1 MPFTRAPQLI
11 SVFDL
16 GSNSFQLLV
25 AEKRS
30 EGITRVHRDTEF
42 NNISAHL
49 EPDGNI
55 SKTGMDR
62 GLEAVSRLIER
73 APTQAHNGQVLALA
87 THAIRSASNGA
98 VFLSNVEKRTG
109 LKAKIITGEEAATLA
124 FLGATGEF
132 PQLKNRRFVVADIGG
147 GSTELAWGT
156 PGKVTR
162 AVSIHLGITALI
174 QRLAQMPNTAN
185 IALDNLAIYV
195 RRTVE
200 AALVDVGEGTADVLV
215 FASGVARVIGRLL
228 VSYGLANP
236 GQPVET
242 RALRELIPLL
252 LSASREDLLAR
263 GVPEERV
270 NTVGPTAVVVE
281 VIRDLF
287 EHETFLVAQGGL
299 RDGAALRPDVV
310 GLQAWPRSRK

>member
-1 MPFTRAPQLI
+1 MPFSRSPQLL

-25 AEKRS
+25 AEKRAD
-30 EGITRVHRDTEF
+30 GLVRVHRDTEF

-49 EPDGNI
+49 LPDGNI
-55 SKTGMDR
+55 STE
-62 GLEAVSRLIER
+62 GLELGVQAVTRLIAR
-73 APTQAHNGQVLALA
+73 APARAHSGQVIAMA
-87 THAIRSASNGA
+87 THAIRTASNGA
-98 VFLSNVEKRTG
+98 LFLRDVERSTG
-109 LKAKIITGEEAATLA
+109 LKAKVISGEEAAALA
-124 FLGATGEF
+124 FLGATTEF
-132 PQLKNRRFVVADIGG
+132 PQLKSRRFVVADIGG

-156 PGKVTR
+156 PGQVTR
-162 AVSIHLGITALI
+162 AVCIPLGITALI

-185 IALDNLAIYV
+185 IALDNLAIFV
-195 RRTVE
+195 RRTME
-200 AALVDVGEGTADVLV
+200 AALVDVGEGPADVLV
-215 FASGVARVIGRLL
+215 FASGVARVIGRLI

-236 GQPVET
+236 GAPVET

-252 LSASREDLLAR
+252 LSASREDLLSR

-287 EHETFLVAQGGL
+287 EHQTFLVAQGGL
-299 RDGAALRPDVV
+299 REGAALRPDIV
-310 GLQAWPRSRK
+310 GLQTWPGRRK